1 MSPGPAPASGPVPA
15 PDPVLA
21 IVAPGFNQVSE
32 TFIADHVTSLLP
44 GRTVL
49 VCQDGTG
56 AGRFGH
62 PVLAGLDS
70 ELSHGRQA
78 GLAARLRRLGGYGP
92 ALARADQQRLADF
105 LGAQRVTVVLAEF
118 GNTGATIVE
127 VCDRLGLPLFV
138 YFRGHDATIHKRL
151 PSLRRRYRRLFR
163 QAAGFI
169 AVSRFV
175 ADEVAAIGCPER
187 LIEVIPSGVDP
198 GRFPPGTP
206 EPGRIVAVGRLVEM
220 KAPHLTIAA
229 FAEVA
234 PRFPQARLDLVGDGP
249 LRERCAALI
258 AERGLGDRVT
268 LHGAQSHAAVAALMA
283 RAAMFAQHSVTDAKG
298 KIEGFPVAIAEAMA
312 TGLPIVSTRHS
323 GIPEHVHD
331 GISGHLVAEHDVGAM
346 AGAMARLLADPAAA
360 AAMGRAGRAWAL
372 EHLARPVGYARLR
385 AILGIA
391 PGAAAAPETLA
402 PAAAAAG

>member
-1 MSPGPAPASGPVPA
+1 M
-15 PDPVLA
+15 
-21 IVAPGFNQVSE
+21 
-32 TFIADHVTSLLP
+32 
-44 GRTVL
+44 
-49 VCQDGTG
+49 
-56 AGRFGH
+56 
-62 PVLAGLDS
+62 
-70 ELSHGRQA
+70 
-78 GLAARLRRLGGYGP
+78 
-92 ALARADQQRLADF
+92 
-105 LGAQRVTVVLAEF
+105 TVVLAEF

-206 EPGRIVAVGRLVEM
+206 EPGRILAVGRLVEM

-283 RAAMFAQHSVTDAKG
+283 RAAMFVQHSVTDSRGQDRGLPGRDRRGDVRPA
-298 KIEGFPVAIAEAMA
+298 
-312 TGLPIVSTRHS
+312 LPIVSTRHS